1 MKLIRLYI
9 TAAVI
14 CMFFFNVSAQK
25 NDMRT
30 IENNAFDVGE
40 KLIFDVKYG
49 FVTAGIA
56 EMSIPKI
63 KQMSGRDVFQIN
75 FTVNTVPTF
84 DPFYKVRDRYVTYMD
99 VEGLFPWRLEQHLRE
114 GDYTKDFSAYFDQR
128 KGVAKTSEGSYEIP
142 QFVHDIVSAFYFART
157 YDYSNLKPGDLFILE
172 NFYKDKV
179 HPLDVVYHGKETIS
193 VGAGEFDCI
202 IIEPL
207 VKEGG
212 LFKHDGDIIIWLS
225 DDDLKVPVKV
235 RTKIIIGSVNA
246 ELSSYEGLK
255 GKLVSKK

>member
-1 MKLIRLYI
+1 MKLYAGYI
-9 TAAVI
+9 IVLAVLFTGI
-14 CMFFFNVSAQK
+14 NIKSQS
-25 NDMRT
+25 NELRSL
-30 IENNAFDVGE
+30 ENNAFDVGE
-40 KLIFDVKYG
+40 KLIFDVNYG

-56 EMSIPKI
+56 EMSVSKI
-63 KQMSGRDVFQIN
+63 KKMSGRDVYQIN
-75 FTVNTVPTF
+75 FTVNSVPAF

-99 VEGLFPWRLEQHLRE
+99 VEGLFPWRFEQHLRE
-114 GDYTKDFSAYFDQR
+114 GNYQRDFSAYFDQR
-128 KGVAKTSEGSYEIP
+128 RGIAKTSEGSYEIP

-157 YDYSNLKPGDLFILE
+157 YDFTGLNPGDLFHLE

-193 VGAGEFDCI
+193 VDAGKFDCL

-225 DDDLKVPVKV
+225 DDELKVPIKVK
-235 RTKIIIGSVNA
+235 TKIFIGSVDA

-255 GKLVSKK
+255 GEFLSKK

>member
-1 MKLIRLYI
+1 MKNYMTYI
-9 TAAVI
+9 TAFLFAAIVI
-14 CMFFFNVSAQK
+14 NINAQS
-25 NDMRT
+25 NDLRK
-30 IENNAFDVGE
+30 IENHAFDVGE

-63 KQMSGRDVFQIN
+63 KKMSGREVYNIN
-75 FTVNTVPTF
+75 FTVNSVSTF

-99 VEGLFPWRLEQHLRE
+99 VEGLFPWRFEQHLRE
-114 GDYTKDFSAYFDQR
+114 GSYSKDFSAYFDQR
-128 KGVAKTSEGSYEIP
+128 RGIAKTSEGSYEIP
-142 QFVHDIVSAFYFART
+142 QFVHDIVSAFYYARVL
-157 YDYSNLKPGDLFILE
+157 DYSHLKEGDLFHLE

-179 HPLDVVYHGKETIS
+179 HPLDVVFHGRETVH
-193 VGAGEFDCI
+193 VGAGTFDCV

-225 DDDLKVPVKV
+225 DDDLKIPIKVK
-235 RTKIIIGSVNA
+235 TKIIIGSVDA
-246 ELSSYEGLK
+246 ELSEYEGLK
-255 GKLVSKK
+255 REPLSKK

>member
-1 MKLIRLYI
+1 MKLHTTYI
-9 TAAVI
+9 IAIVFLMTAI
-14 CMFFFNVSAQK
+14 NINGQTKQFRSL
-25 NDMRT
+25 
-30 IENNAFDVGE
+30 ENNAFDVGE
-40 KLIFDVKYG
+40 KLIFDVNYG

-63 KQMSGRDVFQIN
+63 TKMSGREVYHIN
-75 FTVNTVPTF
+75 FTVNSVPAF
-84 DPFYKVRDRYVTYMD
+84 DPFYKVRDRYITYMD
-99 VEGLFPWRLEQHLRE
+99 VEGLFPWRFEQHLRE
-114 GDYTKDFSAYFDQR
+114 GNYKRDFSAYFDQR
-128 KGVAKTSEGSYEIP
+128 RGVAKTSEGSYEIP

-157 YDYSNLKPGDLFILE
+157 YDFAGLNPGDLFRLE

-193 VGAGEFDCI
+193 VNAGKFECI

-225 DDDLKVPVKV
+225 DDELKVPVKV
-235 RTKIIIGSVNA
+235 RTKIFIGSVDA
-246 ELSSYEGLK
+246 ELTSYEGLK
-255 GKLVSKK
+255 GKLLSKK

>member
-1 MKLIRLYI
+1 MKSYGKLIAI
-9 TAAVI
+9 IIWAA
-14 CMFFFNVSAQK
+14 MFINANGQSTELRK
-25 NDMRT
+25 L
-30 IENNAFDVGE
+30 ENNAFDVGE

-56 EMSIPKI
+56 EMSIPQI
-63 KQMSGRDVFQIN
+63 KKMSGRDVYHIN
-75 FTVNTVPTF
+75 FTVNSVPTF

-99 VEGLFPWRLEQHLRE
+99 VEGLFPWRFEQHLRE
-114 GDYTKDFSAYFDQR
+114 GKYSKDFSAYFDQR
-128 KGVAKTSEGSYEIP
+128 RGIAKTSEGSYEIP

-157 YDYSNLKPGDLFILE
+157 YDYSNLKPGDLFHLE

-179 HPLDVVYHGKETIS
+179 HPLDVKFHGRETIQ
-193 VGAGEFDCI
+193 VGAGTFDCV

-225 DDDLKVPVKV
+225 DDELKVPVKV
-235 RTKIIIGSVNA
+235 RTKIIIGSVDA
-246 ELSSYEGLK
+246 ELSSFEGLK
-255 GKLVSKK
+255 GKLTSRK

>member
-1 MKLIRLYI
+1 MKNYTTYI
-9 TAAVI
+9 FACLFTALTLNI
-14 CMFFFNVSAQK
+14 NAQSTDLRK
-25 NDMRT
+25 V
-30 IENNAFDVGE
+30 ENRAFDVGE

-56 EMSIPKI
+56 EMSIPQI
-63 KQMSGRDVFQIN
+63 KKMSGRDSYQIN
-75 FTVNTVPTF
+75 FTVNSVPTF

-99 VEGLFPWRLEQHLRE
+99 VEGLFPWRFEQHLRE
-114 GDYTKDFSAYFDQR
+114 GSYSKDFSAYFDQR
-128 KGVAKTSEGSYEIP
+128 RGIAKTSEGSYEIP
-142 QFVHDIVSAFYFART
+142 QFVHDIVSAFYYARVL
-157 YDYSNLKPGDLFILE
+157 DYSHLKEGDLFRLE

-179 HPLDVVYHGKETIS
+179 HPLDVVFHGRETIQ
-193 VGAGEFDCI
+193 VDAGTFDCV

-225 DDDLKVPVKV
+225 DDELKIPVKV
-235 RTKIIIGSVNA
+235 KTKIIIGSVDA

-255 GKLVSKK
+255 GKLLSKK

>member
-1 MKLIRLYI
+1 MKLFKIYI
-9 TAAVI
+9 GSILFLMTVI
-14 CMFFFNVSAQK
+14 SINGQTNQLRSL
-25 NDMRT
+25 
-30 IENNAFDVGE
+30 ENNAFDVGE
-40 KLIFDVKYG
+40 KLIFDVNYG

-63 KQMSGRDVFQIN
+63 KRMSGREVYQIN
-75 FTVNTVPTF
+75 FTVNSVPAF

-99 VEGLFPWRLEQHLRE
+99 VEGLFPWRFEQHLRE
-114 GDYTKDFSAYFDQR
+114 GNYKKDFSAFFDQR
-128 KGVAKTSEGSYEIP
+128 RGIAKTSEGSYEIP

-157 YDYSNLKPGDLFILE
+157 YDFTGLEPGDLFRLE

-193 VGAGEFDCI
+193 VEAGKFDCI

-225 DDDLKVPVKV
+225 DDQLKVPVKV
-235 RTKIIIGSVNA
+235 KTKIFIGSVDA
-246 ELSSYEGLK
+246 ELASYEGLK
-255 GKLVSKK
+255 GELLSKK